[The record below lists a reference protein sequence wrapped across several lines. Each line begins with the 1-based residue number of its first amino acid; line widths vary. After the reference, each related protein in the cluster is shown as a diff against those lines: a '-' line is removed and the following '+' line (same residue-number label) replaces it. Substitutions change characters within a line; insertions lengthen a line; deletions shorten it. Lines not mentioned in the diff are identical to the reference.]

1 MKYVLVLL
9 LMVSSVLG
17 KGRISDVGRFG
28 KAFEDTLFQKNES
41 FHDFVSY
48 EGVFDRI
55 VDGVEVSS
63 AVRSQFVNELR
74 KAKFMN
80 GLFNSLRPMMKE
92 YSEVRFISSAKVD
105 GFTELSYRVSFE
117 DEGLNIVSF
126 LVKKEDGKLK
136 VHDFLSYTG
145 GAFLSE
151 TCRPI
156 YLKILADVDK
166 NILEKLFQKN
176 DKSYYDDIQSLIKVS
191 QLTQSG
197 NYMESLK
204 QLQTVKGS
212 VKDTLFYLVLE
223 IQIYNA
229 LEQYDNLETTLD
241 KARKAY
247 PHLKS
252 FDFLSIDIY
261 ATKEEYKKGLIALKN
276 IQTKFPKDAHIEVL
290 KGMQELLVNDFDTK
304 YYKKSSIKAKKL
316 DPGSMTPYLMDFVI
330 YAHRSDYFKDL
341 AISLKTFKEKFKR
354 EYTPVKSSED
364 FAEFRKSQYYKLYL
378 KAIK

>member
-117 DEGLNIVSF
+117 DEGL
-126 LVKKEDGKLK
+126 KYCE
-136 VHDFLSYTG
+136 FLS
-145 GAFLSE
+145 
-151 TCRPI
+151 
-156 YLKILADVDK
+156 
-166 NILEKLFQKN
+166 
-176 DKSYYDDIQSLIKVS
+176 
-191 QLTQSG
+191 
-197 NYMESLK
+197 
-204 QLQTVKGS
+204 
-212 VKDTLFYLVLE
+212 
-223 IQIYNA
+223 
-229 LEQYDNLETTLD
+229 
-241 KARKAY
+241 
-247 PHLKS
+247 
-252 FDFLSIDIY
+252 
-261 ATKEEYKKGLIALKN
+261 
-276 IQTKFPKDAHIEVL
+276 
-290 KGMQELLVNDFDTK
+290 
-304 YYKKSSIKAKKL
+304 
-316 DPGSMTPYLMDFVI
+316 
-330 YAHRSDYFKDL
+330 
-341 AISLKTFKEKFKR
+341 
-354 EYTPVKSSED
+354 
-364 FAEFRKSQYYKLYL
+364 
-378 KAIK
+378 